1 MAQPQDQP
9 IPPPRRSHG
18 CLWGCL
24 GVVLLAIL
32 LGGGA
37 MLWSGWYVYQGFKS
51 DPAMQTVVAIVQS
64 NRTARDVLGDN
75 IAVLDVQSERFTATL
90 GQHNEKSATYTAQLQ
105 GSKGRGEL
113 HVTLHATT
121 GALKV
126 VSMILTGPDG
136 TRYNLTDNT
145 LTPSNNSI

>member
-1 MAQPQDQP
+1 MAQPQDQ

-24 GVVLLAIL
+24 GVVLLAAV

-37 MLWSGWYVYQGFKS
+37 MLWSGWYVTQGFKS
-51 DPAMQTVVAIVQS
+51 DPALVNVLAVVNT
-64 NRTARDVLGDN
+64 NRTAHDVLGDN
-75 IAVLDVQSERFTATL
+75 IQVLDVESERVAAIL
-90 GQHNEKSATYTAQLQ
+90 GQHREKTATYTAQLQ

-113 HVTLHATT
+113 HVTLHATG
-121 GALKV
+121 GAMKV

-145 LTPSNNSI
+145 LTPSNTSI